1 MDSTVSSSKDPE
13 QVLSLCQDNYT
24 VNSLQRHQTHVGLWK
39 EKKINI
45 YAYSMKEMVKE
56 WLMINS
62 NCNTKQLFV

>member
-62 NCNTKQLFV
+62 NCNIKQLFV

>member
-13 QVLSLCQDNYT
+13 QVLGLCQDNS
-24 VNSLQRHQTHVGLWK
+24 NSLQRHQTHVGLWK

-56 WLMINS
+56 WLMINI
-62 NCNTKQLFV
+62 NCNIQQLFV